1 MNFMPKK
8 KKVTFEFPE
17 EIADVIN
24 KYPFVKNFIV
34 DKVTKDLRRRI
45 NTLKKADTLLKDSEL
60 TEEDILK
67 LEKIIKHGVME
78 KFK

>member
-1 MNFMPKK
+1 MPKK

-17 EIADVIN
+17 EIAEIIS

-34 DKVTKDLRRRI
+34 DKVTKDLKRRMSI
-45 NTLKKADTLLKDSEL
+45 LKKADTLLKSSEL
-60 TEEDILK
+60 TEEDTLE
-67 LEKIIKHGVME
+67 LEKIIKQGVME